1 MNLSFNGQS
10 QVPPGFRFHPT
21 EEELLQ
27 YYLKKKVSQQK
38 LDIDVIPHADLNKLE
53 PWDIQEKCKIGSTPQ
68 NEWYFFS
75 HKDKKYPTG
84 TRTNRATEA
93 GFWKATGRDKVVYND
108 GSRIGLRKTLVFYI
122 GRAPCGQKSD
132 WIMYEY
138 RLDDNT
144 NDANVCNLEEPKAED
159 GWVVCRLFIKK
170 NHCKAQQSPQRI
182 TTSTNVWSQIHNSR
196 NDGDLDQIL
205 GCMVKPCKQE
215 NETPI
220 DNLNR
225 NDNIEFEPS
234 INTSIIEGFRSGFAN
249 LPELESPTIPLLPN
263 NSSPFNDQD
272 YSFEPCR
279 LSVDN
284 ILTGIES
291 SCNHHKN
298 ACNKNTNTIDNGK
311 DGLEEWLGLDDQVMT
326 SKLNGELETT
336 KQLSYYK
343 DEDLG
348 FWFDHRLHR
357 LAHLCSNK
365 PNQASEVCRSDMHL
379 WSLI

>member
-1 MNLSFNGQS
+1 MVMNVVILVVVVVGGMIAMVVVVVVAITGDMNRRTCGGHGRTCESTAARAENRGLWGFGYWKKSTCGASLPHVRGFIAARAGTTAARAGLIAS
-10 QVPPGFRFHPT
+10 Q
-21 EEELLQ
+21 
-27 YYLKKKVSQQK
+27 
-38 LDIDVIPHADLNKLE
+38 
-53 PWDIQEKCKIGSTPQ
+53 KCKIGSTPQ

-170 NHCKAQQSPQRI
+170 NHCKAQRSPQRI

-220 DNLNR
+220 DNLNS

-234 INTSIIEGFRSGFAN
+234 INTSISEGFRSGFAN

-263 NSSPFNDQD
+263 NSSPFNGQD
-272 YSFEPCR
+272 YSFEPC
-279 LSVDN
+279 SF
-284 ILTGIES
+284 
-291 SCNHHKN
+291 
-298 ACNKNTNTIDNGK
+298 
-311 DGLEEWLGLDDQVMT
+311 Q
-326 SKLNGELETT
+326 
-336 KQLSYYK
+336 
-343 DEDLG
+343 
-348 FWFDHRLHR
+348 
-357 LAHLCSNK
+357 
-365 PNQASEVCRSDMHL
+365 
-379 WSLI
+379 